1 MEEMPSKKKSKV
13 ENQRLY
19 NIVEIIKRQA
29 DEVYQVAKTGIKES
43 IKHATDMLNATVK
56 SLYSLFDI
64 DEFYQ
69 EKPQNK
75 HEEHVGTIIA
85 QRALINVSRIF
96 RLIKTKASKWDEI
109 GRELNVP
116 FEFCDNLRKDITTTD
131 EYKLEK
137 ILHEWEDSCCSEFTW
152 DNVLNVLKEIK
163 LKRLAMDVEDCLR
176 TELAH
181 LRNKTNYNYFSCFVF
196 AYHV

>member
-1 MEEMPSKKKSKV
+1 M
-13 ENQRLY
+13 
-19 NIVEIIKRQA
+19 
-29 DEVYQVAKTGIKES
+29 
-43 IKHATDMLNATVK
+43 
-56 SLYSLFDI
+56 
-64 DEFYQ
+64 
-69 EKPQNK
+69 
-75 HEEHVGTIIA
+75 
-85 QRALINVSRIF
+85 
-96 RLIKTKASKWDEI
+96 IKTKASKWDEI

-116 FEFCDNLRKDITTTD
+116 FEFRDNLRKDITTTD

-181 LRNKTNYNYFSCFVF
+181 LRNN
-196 AYHV
+196 